1 MPQAPFPPA
10 TSSEMPAAER
20 RWSRREVGLALS
32 LAAVLPAW
40 PGAARAQPARLDG
53 PVVLT
58 VSGKVARQNPA
69 GGAVFDVAALAAL
82 PQHHHTTV
90 TPWYREARRFSGPL
104 LRDVLAAAGAQGQML
119 RAIALNDYRVDIP
132 VADVQRFDVILA
144 RLLDGQPM
152 AVREKGPLF
161 VMYPFAD
168 HAELRNAVYYSRCA
182 WQLKAIEVV

>member
-1 MPQAPFPPA
+1 MSALGLRPALSAPA
-10 TSSEMPAAER
+10 TAT
-20 RWSRREVGLALS
+20 ALG
-32 LAAVLPAW
+32 AVLTRLN
-40 PGAARAQPARLDG
+40 AAGEVAHEESIGEYAILQRL
-53 PVVLT
+53 
-58 VSGKVARQNPA
+58 QQ
-69 GGAVFDVAALAAL
+69 GGAPTD
-82 PQHHHTTV
+82 T
-90 TPWYREARRFSGPL
+90 
-104 LRDVLAAAGAQGQML
+104 
-119 RAIALNDYRVDIP
+119 ALNDYRVDIP